1 MINYYFKQAWTM
13 IRQNKLFSFIYIM
26 GTGLSIA
33 LVMIVSII
41 YYIKLAP
48 IYPEYNR
55 NETIVLKRM
64 KVIKEDNYSSSAL
77 SYQFLAD
84 MAPKLSNLK
93 HIAAMY
99 NWREPSAINLIDV
112 KESFSVTPLY
122 TNSDFW
128 KVFTFYFI
136 DGYPFNEADVQTTKK
151 KAVISESLS
160 RRLFATTQSA
170 KRTFEMDGEEF
181 VVCGVV
187 KDVSSATPVT
197 AADLWVPIT
206 LKSDEYNSNSVVA
219 WMVGPI
225 DYYMLPIDG
234 QKQALKEEIVRLFDE
249 FDLDT
254 DGWQHDLM
262 GQPDDY
268 WVSTFRVWSN
278 RGPYMWEEVFKSIGL
293 MLLAFI
299 LIPAIN
305 LSGMISSRMDK
316 RLCEIGVRKA
326 YGATRGDLIRQV
338 LWENLILTCVGGLVG
353 LIFSYIIVLTTS
365 SWILTIFDE
374 FVDCVMAT
382 SITPE
387 MLFNPYVFLI
397 AFGVCVILNL
407 VSTLIP
413 TIHAMR
419 RSIVYSLN
427 TRK

>member
-1 MINYYFKQAWTM
+1 MIK
-13 IRQNKLFSFIYIM
+13 QNKLFSFIYIM

-55 NETIVLKRM
+55 NETIVLKNM
-64 KVIKEDNYSSSAL
+64 KVAKDDHISSSSV
-77 SYQFLAD
+77 SYQFLTD
-84 MAPKLSNLK
+84 MVPKLNSLK
-93 HIAAMY
+93 HIAAIYSWNRKVMV
-99 NWREPSAINLIDV
+99 NMPDA
-112 KESFSVTPLY
+112 KESLSVVPIFV
-122 TNSDFW
+122 NDGFW
-128 KVFTFYFI
+128 DVFTFSFT
-136 DGYPFNEADVQTTKK
+136 DGYPFDAPDVQSMQK

-160 RRLFATTQSA
+160 RRLFATTQSVN
-170 KRTFEMDGEEF
+170 RTFEMDGEKF

-187 KDVSSATPVT
+187 KDVSSATPIT
-197 AADLWVPIT
+197 AADVWLPIT
-206 LKSDEYNSNSVVA
+206 LKSDEYDSDNVTHF
-219 WMVGPI
+219 MVGPLS
-225 DYYMLPIDG
+225 YYMLPIDG
-234 QKQALKEEIVRLFDE
+234 EKQSLKEEIGRLFDE
-249 FDLDT
+249 FDLDN
-254 DGWQHDLM
+254 DGWKHDLM

-268 WVSTFRVWSN
+268 WLSTFRIWSN

-316 RLCEIGVRKA
+316 RLCEIGIRKA
-326 YGATRGDLIRQV
+326 YGATRDDLIRQV
-338 LWENLILTCVGGLVG
+338 LWENLILTCIGGVVG
-353 LIFSYIIVLTTS
+353 LIFSYIIVMTTS

-387 MLFNPYVFLI
+387 MLFNPYIFLI

-407 VSTLIP
+407 LSTLIP
-413 TIHAMR
+413 TFHALR
-419 RSIVYSLN
+419 RSIIYSLN